1 MKRTNEWMKV
11 RHAIVQ
17 LQLHDRRTDGRT
29 SGLTDDKNTKHCH
42 LNDIQR
48 RNDNNCVAF
57 ARTTRG
63 STKRQDMIRHDK
75 TRHSM
80 PSYTSAKE
88 AVVSARVIQQIMS
101 HKTNFHGKQIIVR
114 KNVSQ
119 EDIAAT
125 PKGDERG
132 VKRATE
138 THTQKRHKAIWNT
151 NKTSVHSVHIYV
163 QVHNH
168 DNTIEKTDYTMRTKQ
183 WKKNNTTGDLEQ
195 KERRICRKWG

>member
-75 TRHSM
+75 TRRHSM

-101 HKTNFHGKQIIVR
+101 HKTNFHGKQIIMR
-114 KNVSQ
+114 KNF
-119 EDIAAT
+119 
-125 PKGDERG
+125 PKKILQQRRREMKG
-132 VKRATE
+132 VTSGQQKP
-138 THTQKRHKAIWNT
+138 THKN
-151 NKTSVHSVHIYV
+151 
-163 QVHNH
+163 
-168 DNTIEKTDYTMRTKQ
+168 DTKQ
-183 WKKNNTTGDLEQ
+183 FGTQTKRPSIQSIFTSRSITTT
-195 KERRICRKWG
+195 IP